1 MMKEAVNQRFISA
14 VNYLLDSNTES
25 NKYTIAQKLGLKT
38 SMFSEILKKRVNVG
52 IEHIIRL
59 KKNWNISYDWILDG
73 SGEMIKLENNIK
85 NLDFKELAESRKE
98 TAELLREKIKNLEE
112 EISQLKKA
120 KENPS
125 GYGMVAESK
134 QKLKSK

>member
-1 MMKEAVNQRFISA
+1 MKEAVNHRFISA
-14 VNYLLDSNTES
+14 INYLLDSNTES

-52 IEHIIRL
+52 VEHIIRL
-59 KKNWNISYDWILDG
+59 KENWNISYDWILDG
-73 SGEMIKLENNIK
+73 SGEMIKLENTIK

-112 EISQLKKA
+112 EINQLKKA
-120 KENPS
+120 KENSS

>member
-1 MMKEAVNQRFISA
+1 MKEAVNQRFISA

>member
-1 MMKEAVNQRFISA
+1 M
-14 VNYLLDSNTES
+14 
-25 NKYTIAQKLGLKT
+25 
-38 SMFSEILKKRVNVG
+38 KKRVNVG

-112 EISQLKKA
+112 EINQLKKA

>member
-1 MMKEAVNQRFISA
+1 MKEAVNQRFISA
-14 VNYLLDSNTES
+14 IDYLLDSNTES

-59 KKNWNISYDWILDG
+59 KENWNISYDWILDG
-73 SGEMIKLENNIK
+73 SGEMIKSENTIK

-112 EISQLKKA
+112 EINRIKKA
-120 KENPS
+120 KENSS

>member
-1 MMKEAVNQRFISA
+1 MKEAVNQRFISA
-14 VNYLLDSNTES
+14 INYLLDSNTES

-59 KKNWNISYDWILDG
+59 KKNWDISYDWILDG

>member
-1 MMKEAVNQRFISA
+1 MKEAVNQRFISA
-14 VNYLLDSNTES
+14 IDYLLDSNTES

-59 KKNWNISYDWILDG
+59 KENWNISYDWILDG
-73 SGEMIKLENNIK
+73 SGEMIKSENTIK

-112 EISQLKKA
+112 EINQLKKA
-120 KENPS
+120 KENSS

-134 QKLKSK
+134 

>member
-1 MMKEAVNQRFISA
+1 MKETINQRFVDVI
-14 VNYLLDSNTES
+14 NYLLDSKIES
-25 NKYTIAQKLGLKT
+25 NKYSIAQKLGLKT

-59 KKNWNISYDWILDG
+59 KENWNISYDWILDG
-73 SGEMIKLENNIK
+73 SGEMIKSENTIK

-112 EISQLKKA
+112 EINRIKKA
-120 KENPS
+120 KENSS

>member
-14 VNYLLDSNTES
+14 INYLLDSNTES